1 MGLIQTKENLSKEVN
16 KLDLKRFLTE
26 FNILEPASKN
36 SIEKS
41 RTEMDIRIPEDYTD
55 FLMLSNVGEG
65 FIGEQYVILWSV
77 DEIKE
82 ANEGYEVQKYLANVI
97 LLGTNGGGDGIGV
110 EWTDSKARYISV
122 DLIGM
127 EIDYATNIGTTIFEV
142 MKYWYNNEQ

>member
-1 MGLIQTKENLSKEVN
+1 
-16 KLDLKRFLTE
+16 
-26 FNILEPASKN
+26 
-36 SIEKS
+36 
-41 RTEMDIRIPEDYTD
+41 MDIRIPEDYTD

-82 ANEGYEVQKYLANVI
+82 ANEGYEVQIYLANVI